1 MPVSPCGGNLSVS
14 GELQVPNLASFAY
27 DIITQKVPANVK
39 SRVFN
44 SRSNFTAVGGLSAA
58 AGFGYRY
65 GQKAIEISFFLR
77 NKVLSF
83 LYIS

>member
-1 MPVSPCGGNLSVS
+1 M
-14 GELQVPNLASFAY
+14 
-27 DIITQKVPANVK
+27 
-39 SRVFN
+39 
-44 SRSNFTAVGGLSAA
+44 AVGGFAAA